1 MNLYPTIERAV
12 NSAHHT
18 IGRPIEEIEFN
29 PADLQAVMRLLRS
42 SQDLTEQAVEDCFT
56 LLRDTLDRGDYSKPG
71 KDPANQEVIRLGLI
85 AARLRDIIKN
95 RPPRREIVV
104 DPDGMIH

>member
-12 NSAHHT
+12 SNAHHT
-18 IGRPIEEIEFN
+18 LGRPIEEIEFD

-56 LLRDTLDRGDYSKPG
+56 LVRDALDRGDYSKPSE
-71 KDPANQEVIRLGLI
+71 DPANQEVIRLGLI

-95 RPPRREIVV
+95 RPQRREIAV
-104 DPDGMIH
+104 DRDGMLL